1 VAERAPCL
9 RPGRLNGV
17 YSAGVQHPQ
26 RLRRAL
32 FTEPRQEVPI
42 YGPFRTLAYYYV
54 DAYIGTP
61 PQRASVIADTGVA
74 LVSRDIRVLLSVS
87 LSLPATL
94 PVRSSAC
101 LLNACAG
108 STLIAFP
115 CSGCGS
121 NCGSRHMNPPFDTAS
136 SSTVRAATC
145 GECGAG
151 SCSGGRCTY
160 SVHYAEGSSITGEM
174 YNDIVWLD
182 GTSSTQAVGDAN
194 GVRFSFGCH
203 TQETSEQMPPSLSP
217 SPSPTHCAHS
227 SRVVLRRGTCYRS
240 DHVRRRCCRCI
251 ELFLTQSA
259 DGIMGMSQSA

>member
-1 VAERAPCL
+1 MLAVVCCDVL
-9 RPGRLNGV
+9 RFGC
-17 YSAGVQHPQ
+17 VQHPQ

-32 FTEPRQEVPI
+32 FTDPQQIAPI

-61 PQRASVIADTGVA
+61 PQRASVIADTGAA
-74 LVSRDIRVLLSVS
+74 LVLRDTAVLISVS

-121 NCGSRHMNPPFDTAS
+121 NCGRHVDPPFVIAS

-151 SCSGGRCTY
+151 TCGGGRCTY
-160 SVHYAEGSSITGEM
+160 SVHYAEGSSIAGEM

-203 TQETSEQMPPSLSP
+203 TQETSEQLLLCLSPLTHCTLSHTTHPSLRCESYIP
-217 SPSPTHCAHS
+217 SLRFRCRAH
-227 SRVVLRRGTCYRS
+227 LGPML
-240 DHVRRRCCRCI
+240 DA
-251 ELFLTQSA
+251 ELFVTQYA
-259 DGIMGMSQSA
+259 DGIMGMSQST